1 MNTYLIAE
9 MGSSWLFGR
18 TIDGQRKHGIEL
30 IQAAATCGAKAVK
43 TQWTSDHRKMER
55 RRKVAEGSYTGLQ
68 WPIEWHQGFAGEAHR
83 LGMEYIVTVF
93 LPCDVKAVYPHV
105 DRFKVASL
113 EFRSASLRK
122 ALAKQSKPVI
132 YSTGVCASHDIS
144 ESIMSSAYKIN
155 DHLLYCTA
163 SYPCPAEEMNLA
175 AMRVYGFANSY
186 DGLSDHSRHVVTGA
200 FAVMRGATIVEAH
213 IRLNETPR
221 TNPDYGHS
229 LAPWEFAIYAD
240 NILLAETML
249 GDGNKKIEKGERAL
263 MKHRVRR

>member
-18 TIDGQRKHGIEL
+18 TIDGQRKHGLEL

-43 TQWTSDHRKMER
+43 TQWTSDHRAMER
-55 RRKVAEGSYTGLQ
+55 RRKVVEDSYTGLQ

-93 LPCDVKAVYPHV
+93 LPCDVRAVYSHV

-132 YSTGVCASHDIS
+132 YSTGVCASLDIG
-144 ESIMSSAYKIN
+144 ESGTFDAYKTN

-163 SYPCPAEEMNLA
+163 SYPTKPEEMNLA

-186 DGLSDHSRHVVTGA
+186 DGLSDHSGMTITGA

-213 IRLNETPR
+213 IRLHDTPA
-221 TNPDYGHS
+221 TNPDFNHS
-229 LAPWEFAIYAD
+229 LTPEQFTQYAR
-240 NILLAETML
+240 NIQLAETML
-249 GDGNKKIEKGERAL
+249 GDGNKRIMPGEKAL

>member
-1 MNTYLIAE
+1 MNTFLIAE

-18 TIDGQRKHGIEL
+18 TIDGQRKHGLEL
-30 IQAAATCGAKAVK
+30 IQKAATCGAKAVK

-55 RRKVAEGSYTGLQ
+55 RRKVKPGSYMALQ
-68 WPIEWHQGFAGEAHR
+68 WPLEWHADFVHEAHR
-83 LGMEYIVTVF
+83 LGMEYIATCF
-93 LPCDVKAVYPHV
+93 LPGDVATVYPHV

-113 EFRSASLRK
+113 EFRSVSLRK
-122 ALAKQSKPVI
+122 AMAKQSKPVI

-144 ESIMSSAYKIN
+144 ESIMGSAYKVN

-163 SYPCPAEEMNLA
+163 SYPCPPEEMNLA

-186 DGLSDHSRHVVTGA
+186 DGLSDHSRHVLTGA

-221 TNPDYGHS
+221 TNPDYEHS
-229 LAPWEFAIYAD
+229 FDPDQFKQYAD
-240 NILLAETML
+240 NVLLAERML
-249 GDGNKKIEKGERAL
+249 GDGDKRIMPGEKAL